1 MGLSLTQMG
10 GALGALRQ
18 EVLRHGAALFHGYSK
33 RLCIYASTQSLR
45 CLRVR
50 LPGNNDKTDRTI
62 AGSLTHMH
70 RSKDI

>member
-1 MGLSLTQMG
+1 MG

-18 EVLRHGAALFHGYSK
+18 EVLRHRAALFHGYSK
-33 RLCIYASTQSLR
+33 RLCICRHAVSLLLPNGR

-50 LPGNNDKTDRTI
+50 LPGNKDKTDRTI
-62 AGSLTHMH
+62 AGNLTHMH